1 MLIEKARHDNNK
13 LAYKFIVRHKNVK
26 ISLTNKSLCDI
37 FKKALKRDDT
47 NKIWYHRQAVRQRSA
62 KPLFPGSN
70 PGGTSNSLVISFEI
84 MLVWR
89 NGRRTGL
96 KIPSSKG
103 RVGSSPTISTTRKT
117 ALFIQFCQRVSKLHL
132 TLVFF
137 STCDQVQLALCW

>member
-37 FKKALKRDDT
+37 FKKALKRDDA

-103 RVGSSPTISTTRKT
+103 RVGSSPTISTTRKNCAIYSVLPT
-117 ALFIQFCQRVSKLHL
+117 SVKTSFDAC
-132 TLVFF
+132 FF